1 MPNTPAATADTPA
14 ARGPSLTDR
23 VTRDVAAARE
33 LDVASSFQTGGWK
46 FTREVVTV
54 FDGHVRASVP
64 FYDDI
69 QALVA
74 ELADWLVPA
83 GGLVADLGC
92 STGNTSAA
100 ILARHPD
107 REIRV
112 VLYDEALHMVH
123 EAQQRLGEAAPGRV
137 DYHIGRLQDG
147 LQHADADL
155 SLLLFVLQF
164 IPYPAD
170 RAAVLE
176 HAHRAAAPTG
186 ALIVAEKTR
195 PRDARWAEIAA
206 EVSHDVKARAGISGE
221 QIRAKA
227 AALRGVLHPYP
238 QDETIALIEAAGWH
252 QPEVLF
258 RWHQWTLIG
267 AWAAR

>member
-1 MPNTPAATADTPA
+1 MTN
-14 ARGPSLTDR
+14 LTDR
-23 VTRDVAAARE
+23 VAADVARARE
-33 LDVASSFQTGGWK
+33 LDVAASFQTGGWK
-46 FTREVVTV
+46 FTRDVVQV

-69 QALVA
+69 TAMVA
-74 ELADWLVPA
+74 ELADWTVPA

-107 REIRV
+107 RDIRV
-112 VLYDEALHMVH
+112 VLYDEAMAMVN
-123 EAQQRLGEAAPGRV
+123 EAQARLSEIAPGRV

-147 LQHADADL
+147 LAHAGADL
-155 SLLLFVLQF
+155 TLLLFVLQF
-164 IPYPAD
+164 IPYPD
-170 RAAVLE
+170 QRAAVLA
-176 HAHRAAAPTG
+176 HAHAAAAPTG
-186 ALIVAEKTR
+186 ALVVAEKTR

-206 EVSHDVKARAGISGE
+206 DVSHDVKARAGISGE

-227 AALRGVLHPYP
+227 AALRGVLNPYP
-238 QDETIALIEAAGWH
+238 ADATIGLIREAGWH

-258 RWHQWTLIG
+258 RWHSWTLIG
-267 AWAAR
+267 AWAQR